1 MGKIRKKFKNSMK
14 YVGKKTLYYSSFLP
28 KKTSINLIKLLIKL
42 GLYKHAIS
50 IRLFFMLFPFLLLI
64 VVDGAVIAFLVTTI
78 NIFVCSIVFLATNVS
93 KEEAYVNGN
102 FDYGKYKNK
111 KIIRETIAI
120 IVCFAFVMFNTFI
133 GHFFVEKMFKYL
145 LV

>member
-64 VVDGAVIAFLVTTI
+64 VVDGAVIAFVVTTI
-78 NIFVCSIVFLATNVS
+78 NIFVCSMQLS
-93 KEEAYVNGN
+93 KQLL
-102 FDYGKYKNK
+102 
-111 KIIRETIAI
+111 II
-120 IVCFAFVMFNTFI
+120 NTFVSI
-133 GHFFVEKMFKYL
+133 TRTQTQEIMIFKILGYK
-145 LV
+145 